1 MMPVK
6 KDKVNS
12 DSKESFATIYPPDR
26 VARVAKRT
34 NYKEKKRK
42 VELGY
47 EFEDWIEAIGNGQ
60 LG

>member
-6 KDKVNS
+6 KDKENS
-12 DSKESFATIYPPDR
+12 DSKESDATICLPDR
-26 VARVAKRT
+26 DARVAKRA

-47 EFEDWIEAIGNGQ
+47 EFEDWIETKGDF
-60 LG
+60 LL